1 MEESTLEQYNNFVKQ
16 QNKLIKNMKEKA
28 KAFDEIDDLIVNG
41 ALKDRGPD
49 IIFHN
54 ICHVIIDYKERG
66 SDE

>member
-1 MEESTLEQYNNFVKQ
+1 MEESPLEQYSNFVKQ

-41 ALKDRGPD
+41 ALKDREPD

-54 ICHVIIDYKERG
+54 ICHVIIDCKERG
-66 SDE
+66 NNE